1 MMKVIEKNIKYE
13 NINYKFFTVLVL
25 NGIEKYDKVFDKTEL
40 IIKKRK
46 PKDTKKNIFY
56 ADLII
61 KYKVR
66 WIFDENDFQNI
77 LDGIDNSNFIKSY
90 KIQYINEI
98 LNNNE
103 IPENTKNKIKLYF
116 NI

>member
-1 MMKVIEKNIKYE
+1 MIKVIEKYTKHE
-13 NINYKFFTVLVL
+13 NINYEFFTALVL
-25 NGIEKYDKVFDKTEL
+25 NGIEKYDKIFDKTEL

-46 PKDTKKNIFY
+46 PKDIEKNIYY

-61 KYKVR
+61 KYKVK
-66 WIFDENDFQNI
+66 WIFNENDFKNI
-77 LDGIDNSNFIKSY
+77 LDGIDNSNFVKSY

-103 IPENTKNKIKLYF
+103 IPETTKNKIKLYF

>member
-13 NINYKFFTVLVL
+13 NINYKFFTALVL

-66 WIFDENDFQNI
+66 WIFDENNFQNI
-77 LDGIDNSNFIKSY
+77 LDGIDNSNFVKSY
-90 KIQYINEI
+90 KIQYIREI
-98 LNNNE
+98 LKNDFISE
-103 IPENTKNKIKLYF
+103 KIKNKIKLYF

>member
-1 MMKVIEKNIKYE
+1 MMKVIKKYTKHE
-13 NINYKFFTVLVL
+13 NINYKFFTALVL

-46 PKDTKKNIFY
+46 PKDTKKNISY

-61 KYKVR
+61 KYDVE
-66 WIFDENDFQNI
+66 WIFDKNDFQNI
-77 LDGIDNSNFIKSY
+77 LDGINNSNFIQSY
-90 KIQYINEI
+90 KMQYICEI
-98 LNNNE
+98 LKNNE

-116 NI
+116 NV

>member
-13 NINYKFFTVLVL
+13 NINYKFFTALVL

-46 PKDTKKNIFY
+46 PKDTKKNIYY

-61 KYKVR
+61 EYNVK

-77 LDGIDNSNFIKSY
+77 LDGINNSNFIKSY

-98 LNNNE
+98 LKNNE
-103 IPENTKNKIKLYF
+103 IPENIKNKIKLYF

>member
-1 MMKVIEKNIKYE
+1 MMKVIEKYTKHE
-13 NINYKFFTVLVL
+13 NINYEFFTTLVL
-25 NGIEKYDKVFDKTEL
+25 NGIEKYDKAFDKTEL

-46 PKDTKKNIFY
+46 PKDTKKNISY

-61 KYKVR
+61 EYDIK
-66 WIFDENDFQNI
+66 WIFDENDFHNI

-90 KIQYINEI
+90 KIQYIREI
-98 LNNNE
+98 LKNDFISE
-103 IPENTKNKIKLYF
+103 KIKNKIKLYF

>member
-1 MMKVIEKNIKYE
+1 MMKVIEKYTKHE
-13 NINYKFFTVLVL
+13 NINYEFFTTLVL
-25 NGIEKYDKVFDKTEL
+25 NGIEKYDKIFDKTEL

-46 PKDTKKNIFY
+46 PKDIEKNISY
-56 ADLII
+56 ANLII
-61 KYKVR
+61 KYKVK
-66 WIFDENDFQNI
+66 WIFNENDFKNI

-103 IPENTKNKIKLYF
+103 IPETTKNKIKLYL
-116 NI
+116 NL

>member
-1 MMKVIEKNIKYE
+1 MMKVIEKYTKHENVNYE
-13 NINYKFFTVLVL
+13 FFTTLVL
-25 NGIEKYDKVFDKTEL
+25 NGIEKYDKIFDKTEL

-46 PKDTKKNIFY
+46 PKDIEKNISY
-56 ADLII
+56 ANLRI
-61 KYKVR
+61 KYKVK
-66 WIFDENDFQNI
+66 WIFNENDFKNI

-103 IPENTKNKIKLYF
+103 IPETTKNKIKLYL
-116 NI
+116 NL

>member
-1 MMKVIEKNIKYE
+1 MMKVIEKYIKHE
-13 NINYKFFTVLVL
+13 NISYDFFKTLVL
-25 NGIEKYDKVFDKTEL
+25 NGVEKYDKVFDKKEL

-66 WIFDENDFQNI
+66 WIFNKNDFQNI
-77 LDGIDNSNFIKSY
+77 LDGINNSNFIKEY
-90 KIQYINEI
+90 KIQYIHEI

-103 IPENTKNKIKLYF
+103 IPENTKNKIKLYL

>member
-1 MMKVIEKNIKYE
+1 MMKVIEKYTKHE
-13 NINYKFFTVLVL
+13 NINYEFFISLVFK
-25 NGIEKYDKVFDKTEL
+25 GIEKYDKIFDKTEL

-46 PKDTKKNIFY
+46 PKDIEKNIYY

-61 KYKVR
+61 KYKVK
-66 WIFDENDFQNI
+66 WIFNENDFKNI
-77 LDGIDNSNFIKSY
+77 LDGIDNSNFVKSY

-103 IPENTKNKIKLYF
+103 IPETTKNKIKLYF

>member
-1 MMKVIEKNIKYE
+1 MMKVIEKYTKHENVNYE
-13 NINYKFFTVLVL
+13 FFTALVL
-25 NGIEKYDKVFDKTEL
+25 NGIEKYDKIFDKTEL

-46 PKDTKKNIFY
+46 PKDIEKNIYY

-61 KYKVR
+61 KYKVK
-66 WIFDENDFQNI
+66 WIFNENDFKNI

-103 IPENTKNKIKLYF
+103 IPKTTKNKIKLYF

>member
-1 MMKVIEKNIKYE
+1 MMKVIEKYTKHE
-13 NINYKFFTVLVL
+13 NINYNFFTELVL
-25 NGIEKYDKVFDKTEL
+25 NGIEKYNKVFDETEL

-61 KYKVR
+61 EYKVR

-77 LDGIDNSNFIKSY
+77 LDGIDNSNFVKSY
-90 KIQYINEI
+90 KIQYIREI
-98 LNNNE
+98 LKNDFISE
-103 IPENTKNKIKLYF
+103 KIKNKIKLYF

>member
-1 MMKVIEKNIKYE
+1 MMKVIEKYTKHE
-13 NINYKFFTVLVL
+13 NINYEFFKELVL
-25 NGIEKYDKVFDKTEL
+25 NGIEKYDKVFDETEL

-56 ADLII
+56 ANLIT

-66 WIFDENDFQNI
+66 WIFNENDFQNI
-77 LDGIDNSNFIKSY
+77 LDGINNSNFVKSY
-90 KIQYINEI
+90 KIQYIREI
-98 LNNNE
+98 LKNNE

>member
-1 MMKVIEKNIKYE
+1 MMKVIKKYTKHE
-13 NINYKFFTVLVL
+13 NINYKFFTALVL
-25 NGIEKYDKVFDKTEL
+25 NGIEKYDKVFDKTKL

-46 PKDTKKNIFY
+46 PKDTKKNIYY

-61 KYKVR
+61 EYNVKC
-66 WIFDENDFQNI
+66 IFDENDFQNI
-77 LDGIDNSNFIKSY
+77 LDGINNSNFIKSY

-98 LNNNE
+98 LKNNE
-103 IPENTKNKIKLYF
+103 IPENIKNKIKLYF

>member
-1 MMKVIEKNIKYE
+1 MMKVIEKYTKHENVNYE
-13 NINYKFFTVLVL
+13 FFTTLVL
-25 NGIEKYDKVFDKTEL
+25 NGIEKYDKIFDKTEL

-46 PKDTKKNIFY
+46 PKDIEKNIFY

-61 KYKVR
+61 KYKIK
-66 WIFDENDFQNI
+66 WIFNENDFKNI

-103 IPENTKNKIKLYF
+103 IPETTKNKIKLYL
-116 NI
+116 NL

>member
-1 MMKVIEKNIKYE
+1 MLKIIEKYTKHE
-13 NINYKFFTVLVL
+13 NINYKFFTALVL

-46 PKDTKKNIFY
+46 PKDTKKNIYY

-61 KYKVR
+61 EYKVR

>member
-13 NINYKFFTVLVL
+13 NINYKFFTALVL

>member
-1 MMKVIEKNIKYE
+1 MMKVIEKYTKHENVNYE
-13 NINYKFFTVLVL
+13 FFTTLVL

-46 PKDTKKNIFY
+46 PKDTEKNISY
-56 ADLII
+56 ADLIN
-61 KYKVR
+61 KYKIK
-66 WIFDENDFQNI
+66 WIFNENDFKNI

-103 IPENTKNKIKLYF
+103 IPETTKNKIKLYF

>member
-1 MMKVIEKNIKYE
+1 MLKIIEKYTKHE
-13 NINYKFFTVLVL
+13 NINYKFFTALVL

-46 PKDTKKNIFY
+46 PKDTKKNIYY

>member
-13 NINYKFFTVLVL
+13 NINYKFFTTLVFS
-25 NGIEKYDKVFDKTEL
+25 GIEKYDKVFNETEL

-46 PKDTKKNIFY
+46 PRNIKKNISY

-61 KYKVR
+61 EYNVK

-77 LDGIDNSNFIKSY
+77 LDGINNSNFIKSY

-98 LNNNE
+98 LKNNE
-103 IPENTKNKIKLYF
+103 IPENIKNKIKLYF

>member
-1 MMKVIEKNIKYE
+1 MMKVIEKYIRHE
-13 NINYKFFTVLVL
+13 NINYEFFTTLVF
-25 NGIEKYDKVFDKTEL
+25 NGIEKYDKIFSKTEL

-46 PKDTKKNIFY
+46 PKDIKKNIYY

-61 KYKVR
+61 KYKVK
-66 WIFDENDFQNI
+66 WIFNENDFKNI

-103 IPENTKNKIKLYF
+103 IPKTTKNKIKLYF

>member
-1 MMKVIEKNIKYE
+1 MMKVIEKYIKHE
-13 NINYKFFTVLVL
+13 NISYDFFTTLVL
-25 NGIEKYDKVFDKTEL
+25 NGVEKYDKIFDKKEL

-66 WIFDENDFQNI
+66 WIFGENDFQNI
-77 LDGIDNSNFIKSY
+77 LDGINNSNFIKEY
-90 KIQYINEI
+90 KIQYIDEI
-98 LNNNE
+98 LNNE
-103 IPENTKNKIKLYF
+103 FISKKIKNKIKLYF
-116 NI
+116 NL

>member
-13 NINYKFFTVLVL
+13 NINYKFFTALVL

-46 PKDTKKNIFY
+46 PKDTKKNIY
-56 ADLII
+56 YTDLII

-77 LDGIDNSNFIKSY
+77 LDGIDNSNFVKSY
-90 KIQYINEI
+90 KIQYIREI
-98 LNNNE
+98 LKNDFISE
-103 IPENTKNKIKLYF
+103 KIKNKIKLYF
-116 NI
+116 NL

>member
-1 MMKVIEKNIKYE
+1 MMKVIEKYTKHE
-13 NINYKFFTVLVL
+13 NINYKFFTALVL

-46 PKDTKKNIFY
+46 PKDTKKNIYY

-61 KYKVR
+61 EYNVK

-77 LDGIDNSNFIKSY
+77 LDGINNSNFIKSY

-98 LNNNE
+98 LNNTLIKKE
-103 IPENTKNKIKLYF
+103 IKSKLELYL